1 MSDRPLGLMFEG
13 PDYDTRYRDGRDLD
27 QSNVEEDAAEQEYLS
42 TLTEQELAAYL
53 EESTYPIG
61 AVFACYDCARDE
73 GMNPFLPDKE
83 LPQRAVMATKVS
95 GGSDPTELLGLSCGH
110 WIM

>member
-1 MSDRPLGLMFEG
+1 MSEWPLGLMF
-13 PDYDTRYRDGRDLD
+13 DHDTRYLDVRDLD
-27 QSNVEEDAAEQEYLS
+27 QSDVEADSAEQEFLS

-53 EESTYPIG
+53 EESEYPIG
-61 AVFACYDCARDE
+61 AVFGCYDCAREQGTD
-73 GMNPFLPDKE
+73 PHVPAKD

-95 GGSDPTELLGLSCGH
+95 GGPDPTELLGLSCGH